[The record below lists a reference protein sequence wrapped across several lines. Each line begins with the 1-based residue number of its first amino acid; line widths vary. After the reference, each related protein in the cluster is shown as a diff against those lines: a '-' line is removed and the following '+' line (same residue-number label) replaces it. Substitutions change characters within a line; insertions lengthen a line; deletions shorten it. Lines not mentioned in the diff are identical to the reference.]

1 MRGDY
6 ILQLTDRRHTQHN
19 YSSKVTSLGLV
30 TGHHR
35 NYTYQNMSKGRE
47 KEISTLTQ
55 VYETGKIAHGGQK
68 NVKLELPNFTLLF
81 TNWMQFYQF
90 YIQLC
95 VA

>member
-1 MRGDY
+1 
-6 ILQLTDRRHTQHN
+6 
-19 YSSKVTSLGLV
+19 
-30 TGHHR
+30 
-35 NYTYQNMSKGRE
+35 MSKGRE